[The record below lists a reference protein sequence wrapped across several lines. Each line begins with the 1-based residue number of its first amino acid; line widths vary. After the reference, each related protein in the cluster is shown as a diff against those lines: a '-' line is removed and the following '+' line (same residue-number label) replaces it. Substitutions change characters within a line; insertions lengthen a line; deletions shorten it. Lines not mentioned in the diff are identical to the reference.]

1 MKHRNPALLYFS
13 FDKNRRKSFWN
24 TIHNNGINY
33 QDIALFQCLNRGIS
47 YNNIADLVMFLNRYE
62 GDYQALH
69 IIVDILSFDTTER
82 KSQIELLRDAIVS
95 YPEVQFLFDGRLEEE
110 LDIKSCLF
118 FDEETLRK
126 KYRADF
132 PTGEWNLVKNKIYSS
147 FLNVYWE
154 KEALKGK
161 AQLLRFF
168 YRIICGRDNTFD
180 ATNLRYAIK
189 YWKYTTLRVDKNRN
203 FSKIQDSRSE
213 SLAICVEEETN
224 QNMFVSYALYKN
236 GYRVYPVTSAG
247 ELKALN
253 EDIVDN
259 RKISRD
265 SAKNI
270 IILRDYDL
278 QFEDEG
284 GIVDQVR
291 GYKHCTKEEIAEYNK
306 ENNEENNEE
315 NKGANYYHEGWTNL
329 LENKDIDD
337 NANSFWNNLKQNET
351 YFITKGPRFSKVI
364 PPYGNKKSYISDDNA
379 TLYISGFQK
388 PVSGLYLPFHK
399 IRAIEKR
406 FSSTRQM
413 GVFATAR
420 NKHDHSTPLD
430 IYDMINRMLKR
441 AERYFDDGRYRLA
454 ALISGEA
461 IELMNGFHQRLMV
474 KANYINARA
483 ENAIAMDIVGGDE
496 EALAADALFRIG
508 MIKDDIN
515 RIYLT
520 EDIQKRNR
528 KKGTNAENKDGQET
542 NKEHNVGNKRKP
554 ASDIRSVNVLNL
566 IYNECRNFCK
576 EHEHFVSEDRF
587 LSAIGHLN
595 EGRPLGALW
604 KEIIGL
610 VPLMVKAIKNTYVEM
625 VNYINDTPDN
635 EQ

>member
-1 MKHRNPALLYFS
+1 M
-13 FDKNRRKSFWN
+13 
-24 TIHNNGINY
+24 
-33 QDIALFQCLNRGIS
+33 
-47 YNNIADLVMFLNRYE
+47 
-62 GDYQALH
+62 
-69 IIVDILSFDTTER
+69 
-82 KSQIELLRDAIVS
+82 
-95 YPEVQFLFDGRLEEE
+95 
-110 LDIKSCLF
+110 
-118 FDEETLRK
+118 
-126 KYRADF
+126 
-132 PTGEWNLVKNKIYSS
+132 
-147 FLNVYWE
+147 
-154 KEALKGK
+154 
-161 AQLLRFF
+161 
-168 YRIICGRDNTFD
+168 
-180 ATNLRYAIK
+180 
-189 YWKYTTLRVDKNRN
+189 
-203 FSKIQDSRSE
+203 
-213 SLAICVEEETN
+213 
-224 QNMFVSYALYKN
+224 
-236 GYRVYPVTSAG
+236 
-247 ELKALN
+247 
-253 EDIVDN
+253 
-259 RKISRD
+259 
-265 SAKNI
+265 
-270 IILRDYDL
+270 

-315 NKGANYYHEGWTNL
+315 NNGANYYHEGWTNL

>member
-224 QNMFVSYALYKN
+224 QNMFISYALYKN

-306 ENNEENNEE
+306 ENNEENN
-315 NKGANYYHEGWTNL
+315 GANYYHEGWTNL

>member
-1 MKHRNPALLYFS
+1 
-13 FDKNRRKSFWN
+13 
-24 TIHNNGINY
+24 
-33 QDIALFQCLNRGIS
+33 
-47 YNNIADLVMFLNRYE
+47 
-62 GDYQALH
+62 
-69 IIVDILSFDTTER
+69 
-82 KSQIELLRDAIVS
+82 
-95 YPEVQFLFDGRLEEE
+95 
-110 LDIKSCLF
+110 
-118 FDEETLRK
+118 
-126 KYRADF
+126 
-132 PTGEWNLVKNKIYSS
+132 
-147 FLNVYWE
+147 
-154 KEALKGK
+154 
-161 AQLLRFF
+161 
-168 YRIICGRDNTFD
+168 
-180 ATNLRYAIK
+180 
-189 YWKYTTLRVDKNRN
+189 
-203 FSKIQDSRSE
+203 
-213 SLAICVEEETN
+213 
-224 QNMFVSYALYKN
+224 
-236 GYRVYPVTSAG
+236 
-247 ELKALN
+247 
-253 EDIVDN
+253 
-259 RKISRD
+259 
-265 SAKNI
+265 
-270 IILRDYDL
+270 
-278 QFEDEG
+278 
-284 GIVDQVR
+284 
-291 GYKHCTKEEIAEYNK
+291 
-306 ENNEENNEE
+306 
-315 NKGANYYHEGWTNL
+315 
-329 LENKDIDD
+329 
-337 NANSFWNNLKQNET
+337 
-351 YFITKGPRFSKVI
+351 
-364 PPYGNKKSYISDDNA
+364 
-379 TLYISGFQK
+379 
-388 PVSGLYLPFHK
+388 
-399 IRAIEKR
+399 
-406 FSSTRQM
+406 M

>member
-306 ENNEENNEE
+306 ENNEENN
-315 NKGANYYHEGWTNL
+315 GANYYHEGWTNL